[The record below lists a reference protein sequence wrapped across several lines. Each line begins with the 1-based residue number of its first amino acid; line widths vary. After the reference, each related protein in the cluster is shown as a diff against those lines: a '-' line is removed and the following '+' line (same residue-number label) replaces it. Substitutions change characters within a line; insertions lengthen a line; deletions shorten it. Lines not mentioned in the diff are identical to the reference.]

1 MDSTLPEEL
10 VQKECERVQDGVRPT
25 RVLAGLERDVS
36 RPLTCRLTTSGQVQ
50 GTTAEIF
57 AKTGVQ
63 FTSEPGTE
71 A

>member
-1 MDSTLPEEL
+1 MH
-10 VQKECERVQDGVRPT
+10 GVRPT

-50 GTTAEIF
+50 GTAAEMF

>member
-1 MDSTLPEEL
+1 MH
-10 VQKECERVQDGVRPT
+10 GVRPT

-50 GTTAEIF
+50 GTTAEMF